1 MGAPPSVPPRV
12 SPNIQT
18 AKKLVNQRSEGDTA
32 AQQDVEPQFAN
43 FEQFEKYENIPEDIF
58 PGDYYEAERKKLF
71 AQFSAPESSDVAEAT
86 PRKHGA
92 FEVYRKLNPKDKESP
107 LSIEE
112 RGKWELFQKLQEQN
126 TVLLRICQELS
137 QELADVMQEKLTLK
151 VKLEKQMNGG

>member
-18 AKKLVNQRSEGDTA
+18 SKKLVNQRSEGDTTT
-32 AQQDVEPQFAN
+32 QDVESQFAN

-71 AQFSAPESSDVAEAT
+71 AQFSVPESSDAAEAT

-92 FEVYRKLNPKDKESP
+92 FEVYRKLNKDKESP
-107 LSIEE
+107 LSSEE
-112 RGKWELFQKLQEQN
+112 RGKWELFQNLQEQN